1 MRSACTRGSGAY
13 DVCKKRLDMHI
24 ARQRAHWELYYA
36 NQFLSEKEPG
46 KYVTII
52 HDKMDHSKTSSP
64 HFSHK
69 SKHIDSFMKL
79 PISVTGMIAHGHGD
93 IRYAHYG
100 LDIFPTDSNHIWDQ
114 LQSCLEILSCPQN
127 ILRGSYFLEAAQHHC
142 LPPY

>member
-1 MRSACTRGSGAY
+1 M
-13 DVCKKRLDMHI
+13 
-24 ARQRAHWELYYA
+24 
-36 NQFLSEKEPG
+36 
-46 KYVTII
+46 TII

-100 LDIFPTDSNHIWDQ
+100 LDIFPSDSNHTVDQ
-114 LQSCLEILSCPQN
+114 LLSCLKISSCPQN
-127 ILRGSYFLEAAQHHC
+127 ILCGSYFVEAAQHHC